1 MAALAVAL
9 LVGYVVSF
17 GSTLWVEYR
26 YAWTLDT
33 PGHVPNDWGV
43 LVSPQQKLVDATV
56 EYAHGRYHPPVS
68 PAGQLRRRLR
78 ADDGVLSALRLRFAW
93 WPLHPIGYLMLYTY
107 PGTHLWL
114 SIFFG
119 WLAKNLIL
127 RFGGPKLYTDA
138 KPFFL
143 GLIVG
148 ESAAAAFWLVLGI
161 ALSSAGLPYRA
172 VNIMP
177 G

>member
-1 MAALAVAL
+1 M
-9 LVGYVVSF
+9 
-17 GSTLWVEYR
+17 WVEYR

-33 PGHVPNDWGV
+33 PGHVVNRWGV
-43 LVSPQQKLVDATV
+43 FDSLQPKLVDATV
-56 EYAHGRYHPPVS
+56 TYAHGRYHPPVS
-68 PAGQLRRRLR
+68 PAANFAFGFALTT
-78 ADDGVLSALRLRFAW
+78 ALSAARLRFAW

-114 SIFFG
+114 SIFLG

>member
-1 MAALAVAL
+1 MLSL

-17 GSTLWVEYR
+17 TSTLVMEYR

-33 PGHVPNDWGV
+33 PGHPVNSWATNDVTDRLVDSTVQYSKGNYHPAQSPAGNFAFGFV
-43 LVSPQQKLVDATV
+43 LVS
-56 EYAHGRYHPPVS
+56 
-68 PAGQLRRRLR
+68 
-78 ADDGVLSALRLRFAW
+78 VLAAMRLRFAW

-114 SIFFG
+114 SIFIG

-127 RFGGPKLYTDA
+127 RFGGTKMYTAA

-148 ESAAAAFWLVLGI
+148 ESAAAGFWLMMGIVLN
-161 ALSSAGLPYRA
+161 LLNVPYKA

>member
-1 MAALAVAL
+1 MLALA
-9 LVGYVVSF
+9 VGYVVSF
-17 GSTLWVEYR
+17 TSMLWVEYK
-26 YAWTLDT
+26 YSWTLDT
-33 PGHVPNDWGV
+33 PGKPLNDFGTFINT
-43 LVSPQQKLVDATV
+43 QTLVDSTV
-56 EYAHGRYHPPVS
+56 QYSKGNYHPQES
-68 PAGQLRRRLR
+68 PGWNFGFGFTL
-78 ADDGVLSALRLRFAW
+78 VTILSALRLRFAW

-114 SIFFG
+114 SIFIG
-119 WLAKNLIL
+119 WFAKSLIL
-127 RFGGPKLYTDA
+127 RFGGTKLYTDG

-148 ESAAAAFWLVLGI
+148 ESAAAGFWLIVGLMLS
-161 ALSSAGLPYRA
+161 ALDLPYHA